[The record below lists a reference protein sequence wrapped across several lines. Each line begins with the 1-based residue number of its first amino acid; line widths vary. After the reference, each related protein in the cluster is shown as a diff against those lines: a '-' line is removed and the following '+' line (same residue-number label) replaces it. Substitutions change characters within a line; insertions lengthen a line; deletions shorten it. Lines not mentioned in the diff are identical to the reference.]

1 MLKDKLHSLPLSAP
15 VNVTWEITK
24 RCNLNCRHCLS
35 RDRMFDC
42 SDDMTLSE
50 AKDFIDQILEADV
63 FQINIGG
70 GEPFIREDIW
80 DILDYCHKNMMVTCV
95 STNGSMIDKVTAQKL
110 ATMPYNYLQV
120 SLDGADEKT
129 NDAIR
134 GEGTFRY
141 AMDAIENLTQAG
153 FKNLSINTVVT
164 RINFHQLPALYLLSK
179 EYKAKPRLSRFRPS
193 GAGSEVW
200 DEYYLTKEQTQ
211 ELADI
216 LSAHKDITTG
226 DSFFSITRD
235 DRKHLGLNM
244 CGAAKMTCSVSPDG
258 NLYPCA
264 FLQIDEFLCGNVRK
278 ERFIDIWHNSPIL
291 QMFRSLNPAS
301 CSDCPRFD
309 NCHGGCPAIAYFLK
323 NDINAGDPACIK
335 NIK

>member
-1 MLKDKLHSLPLSAP
+1 MLKDNLHTLPLSAP

-24 RCNLNCRHCLS
+24 RCNLSCRHCLS
-35 RDRMFDC
+35 RDRMASC
-42 SDDMTLSE
+42 NNDMSFEE
-50 AKDFIDQILEADV
+50 AKGFIEQLLEADV
-63 FQINIGG
+63 FQVNIGG

-80 DILDYCHKNMMVTCV
+80 DILAYCHQYKMVTCV
-95 STNGSMIDKVTAQKL
+95 STNGSMIDKDTSERL
-110 ATMPYNYLQV
+110 ANMPYTYLQV

-134 GEGTFRY
+134 GEGTFAF
-141 AMDAIENLTQAG
+141 AMEAINNLTVAG

-164 RINFHQLPALYLLSK
+164 RVNFHQLPALYLLAK
-179 EYKAKPRLSRFRPS
+179 EYSAKPRLSRFRPS

-200 DEYYLTKEQTQ
+200 DEYYLTKEQTL

-244 CGAAKMTCSVSPDG
+244 CGAAKMTCSVSPEG

-264 FLQIDEFLCGNVRK
+264 FLQEETFLAGNVLK
-278 ERFIDIWHNSPIL
+278 ERFIDIWQNSPIL
-291 QMFRSLNPAS
+291 NKFRNLNPAS
-301 CSDCPRFD
+301 CADCPRFD
-309 NCHGGCPAIAYFLK
+309 LCHGGCPAIAWYIKKDL
-323 NDINAGDPACIK
+323 NAGDPACIQ
-335 NIK
+335 NMR